1 MENRYTRQAQEALD
15 AAGNYAKDFKHPYIG
30 TEHLLLG
37 LKSVYS
43 GVAGQVLDMN
53 GLKEDEVVKVVGE
66 LVSTVCLLYTSIKI
80 CQRRQR

>member
-43 GVAGQVLDMN
+43 RSGRAGT
-53 GLKEDEVVKVVGE
+53 GYERPERG
-66 LVSTVCLLYTSIKI
+66 
-80 CQRRQR
+80 